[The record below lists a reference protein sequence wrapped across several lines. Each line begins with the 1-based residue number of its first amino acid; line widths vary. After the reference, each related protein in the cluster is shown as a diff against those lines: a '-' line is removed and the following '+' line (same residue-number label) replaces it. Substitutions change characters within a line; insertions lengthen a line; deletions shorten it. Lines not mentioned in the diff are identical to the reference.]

1 MVSVGARPVCKE
13 QQQHHH
19 ARRGR
24 RDHGTRP
31 RLVHRS
37 TSKLASWSPSNSDML
52 TSNFMV
58 NWDGFDYGT
67 LRPMWP
73 LWYHHTIGRGR
84 YTEEQGGSMRSRAST
99 QEL

>member
-67 LRPMWP
+67 LYGNPHKNLYRNS
-73 LWYHHTIGRGR
+73 YRIV
-84 YTEEQGGSMRSRAST
+84 YIYI
-99 QEL
+99 